1 MKILILAHEFPY
13 PANHGCRLDIWN
25 RIKALKKFDAEI
37 YLLTWYEINKN
48 DIPTGSE
55 IEVVKNTVDHLA
67 LFRIP
72 RDFKRVLRL
81 FKYPSLVAARILKKE
96 DFRNVLDE
104 VIQFNPDFILA
115 DCVYSGYTGLQFAKA
130 LSVPLCLRSHNVEHL
145 YLIGQFKMTRHLRTK
160 LSILANILH
169 LKKYEEH
176 IINSVDAFFDTSIDD
191 LEFWRSKG
199 YNNGHWL
206 PPVYIEKGY
215 AENYTE
221 SFTDGYDVGF
231 IGNLYTPNNV
241 GSLLWFIRDVLPI
254 IQCTVPEVTFL
265 IVGANP
271 TAELLKVCHRY
282 PNIKIIANP
291 EHVEPF
297 IKTTKVLI
305 NPLQSGS
312 GVNIKSIE
320 MLFSDKQVVSTSTG
334 VKGIHSAI
342 NDAFFIADAPE
353 DFASNIV
360 KILTNKASKEL
371 KNRHELRNLFKETS
385 VKKLLSVMDKK
396 REVKGFPLL
405 VSDHTASSSVV
416 RKIK

>member
-1 MKILILAHEFPY
+1 MKILLLAHEFPY

-25 RIKALKKFDAEI
+25 RIKALKKLGAEI

-48 DIPTGSE
+48 DIPTDSE

-72 RDFKRVLRL
+72 RDFRRLLRL

-104 VIQFNPDFILA
+104 VIQFDPDFILA
-115 DCVYSGYTGLQFAKA
+115 DCVYSGHTGMQFAKA
-130 LSVPLCLRSHNVEHL
+130 LSVPFCLRSHNVEHL

-176 IINSVDAFFDTSIDD
+176 IISSVDAFFDTSIDD
-191 LEFWRSKG
+191 LAFWKSKG

-206 PPVYIEKGY
+206 PPVYIEKGQP
-215 AENYTE
+215 ENYTG
-221 SFTDGYDVGF
+221 SFTDIYDIGF

-241 GSLLWFIRDVLPI
+241 GSLLWFIRNVLPI
-254 IQCTVPEVTFL
+254 IQRTVPEVTFL

-271 TAELLKVCHRY
+271 TAELLKVCHRH
-282 PNIKIIANP
+282 PNIKIVANP
-291 EHVEPF
+291 EQVEPF
-297 IKTTKVLI
+297 IKNTKVLI

-320 MLFSDKQVVSTSTG
+320 MLFSDKQVVSTSIG

-342 NDAFFIADAPE
+342 RDAFFIADTPE
-353 DFASNIV
+353 DFANSIIKV
-360 KILTNKASKEL
+360 LTNNASKEL
-371 KNRHELRNLFKETS
+371 KNRHELRNLFRETS
-385 VKKLLSVMDKK
+385 VKKLLTVMNIKK
-396 REVKGFPLL
+396 KKQWVPSLSK
-405 VSDHTASSSVV
+405 
-416 RKIK
+416 